1 MLLLFF
7 LVSWGSE
14 FFFFNHRKQRKQVI
28 RGFNPPPLL
37 VVWPLKKLFQC
48 VNFLKFFIRKFQT
61 IQNTISISIPQYT
74 GTVHY
79 PKNPGFSLKQN
90 AVLCLYKI
98 QSENLVLKRGM
109 LAEVTVFKKHWVLM
123 YKGLDLQILVVFI

>member
-1 MLLLFF
+1 M
-7 LVSWGSE
+7 
-14 FFFFNHRKQRKQVI
+14 
-28 RGFNPPPLL
+28 
-37 VVWPLKKLFQC
+37 
-48 VNFLKFFIRKFQT
+48 NFLKFFIRKFQT
-61 IQNTISISIPQYT
+61 IQNTISISNPQYT